1 MRKTISLFLALVI
14 MISISV
20 PTFAA
25 KSSEEYYTI
34 QAEYSDNIG
43 HKESL
48 SVMIQNDNV
57 FVDAKMLAER
67 LGYTFGEN
75 DECAVIFNTDKS
87 NDLPFG
93 ITQFKYNST
102 EVSHMLF
109 NNMIDTYEA
118 PFASIKNSEGSWIPF
133 EYSLLLLNSG
143 MMITDKAVLID
154 IPTKR
159 IIDDFFD
166 VAKKSSKYSFDW
178 ADDFG
183 YTEADIRI
191 LGGSSH
197 LINIFN
203 GALGFDGASWA
214 SLFQQF
220 AGSTASY
227 DKKYGENLAVLLCT
241 ESDKELQASTEKV
254 KLLSSLLNV
263 DGDLGKLLSFTSDM
277 SDFQVGSLYKQCE
290 TILDGIKM
298 GNSSAV
304 DYSRAYQALE
314 KALDKQTWFSHTGG
328 NILDIQKGVSSATG
342 KVFSFLDVA
351 VKVAEIVGYAQEFQ
365 NQDEFSL
372 AAFTHYLESANNGLE
387 LPNAMKASMINYSD
401 SLSASIDSYIGKRF
415 LDNIDQ
421 WILDAAKEQ
430 VPLYKVLGTQAA
442 AALIA
447 WDIASN
453 TIPFISNGLEG
464 ADNFELAL
472 YSMVFQS
479 DTFINYL
486 SKRDSIF
493 VDTKN
498 ISPENMYELSQYCY
512 IYLKSCYITR
522 EAALASL
529 INKSDST
536 KEKIQPLI
544 DYQNSIN
551 TEIAKI
557 LVELK
562 GANKT
567 NDGLVFGFLPSDNKD
582 YLDKYDNSQLIQ
594 WVRTIE
600 SETLDDI
607 YINFLE
613 TQGYQPFM
621 SDWIYGQPNKY
632 AILDINQDG
641 IDELIIT
648 GGNELGF
655 YNFAVFSYNKT
666 SNDIY
671 ALSIPGNVTFGEDYT
686 GNVSQYYDSLQYSP
700 KYHAL
705 VFTELNNGPMFDSYG
720 YYVIDD
726 RKLVV
731 DFSLWFEMDYETQ
744 QASYGIS
751 NSDSRETISQTD
763 YNSYIDEIIS
773 LEWSDIPTLTS
784 SEWKQ
789 AYIDY
794 INEHRDQPMADD
806 FLYKLVDINGDA
818 IPELYVNYGTTA
830 AGDAIC
836 TYAEGS
842 VVEQSMWNYGFSY
855 LEGQNRFRNAGGHM
869 DVYYDKI
876 YTIENGQ
883 FVLLCQGNYG
893 ASDNTHVSLDSNG
906 LPIYTYRWNGTEVA
920 SEAEYTDLLHQAYD
934 MQKAVTPFDGADF
947 DSDAGRYVGNGL
959 CNYEEILVAIR
970 DN

>member
-75 DECAVIFNTDKS
+75 DKCAVIFNTDKS

-143 MMITDKAVLID
+143 MMITDDAVLID

-159 IIDDFFD
+159 IIDYFFD
-166 VAKKSSKYSFDW
+166 VAKSSTKYEFDW

-183 YTEADIRI
+183 YTETDIKV

-203 GALGFDGASWA
+203 GVLGFDGASWA

-220 AGSTASY
+220 AGSMASY
-227 DKKYGENLAVLLCT
+227 DKKYGENLAMLLCT
-241 ESDKELQASTEKV
+241 ESDKELQASIDQVDMFINLLDEDGNLGEMLSSTSAMLDSQVGTLYENCEDILQKV
-254 KLLSSLLNV
+254 K
-263 DGDLGKLLSFTSDM
+263 D
-277 SDFQVGSLYKQCE
+277 
-290 TILDGIKM
+290 
-298 GNSSAV
+298 GNSPLVS
-304 DYSRAYQALE
+304 YNKSYQALE
-314 KALDKQTWFSHTGG
+314 AALDRQTWFSNTGG
-328 NILDIQKGVSSATG
+328 NILEVQKGISGAAG
-342 KVFSFLDVA
+342 KAFTVLDVGT
-351 VKVAEIVGYAQEFQ
+351 KVLEVVGYAQEFQ
-365 NQDEFSL
+365 NQDHFSL
-372 AAFTHYLESANNGLE
+372 AAFTHYLNTANNGLE
-387 LPNAMKASMINYSD
+387 LPEKMKESMVDYSD
-401 SLSASIDSYIGKRF
+401 ALSDNIGEYMTKRF
-415 LDNIDQ
+415 TENVGQ
-421 WILDAAKEQ
+421 WIIDKIPMHE
-430 VPLYKVLGTQAA
+430 VLGIQAA
-442 AALIA
+442 GALFA
-447 WDIASN
+447 WNIASN
-453 TIPFISNGLEG
+453 IIPFISNGLEG

-472 YSMVFQS
+472 YSMVFES

-529 INKSDST
+529 VNKSDST

-562 GANKT
+562 SANKT
-567 NDGLVFGFLPSDNKD
+567 NDGLIFGFLPSDNKD

-594 WVRTIE
+594 WIETSINMEITYEMRTETIE
-600 SETLDDI
+600 FCLSDGTLYYSNTIEYPYFSGSSAIASTLNKRYADLISNLKANDTDYDALYQERLAWGLDSSALPFYDDI
-607 YINFLE
+607 LSEVVYNNRGAFSIKE
-613 TQGYQPFM
+613 TYLMWSGGAHPYYDEATFN
-621 SDWIYGQPNKY
+621 YNLTTG
-632 AILDINQDG
+632 
-641 IDELIIT
+641 DELTYSDILNGTDQEIDRVLRYYFEKYLGIPTDYEISTLKEHTPYAFCAEGLCFYYNVGDAVPRSEIIIPYT
-648 GGNELGF
+648 SDDTYVISVNEL
-655 YNFAVFSYNKT
+655 
-666 SNDIY
+666 
-671 ALSIPGNVTFGEDYT
+671 
-686 GNVSQYYDSLQYSP
+686 LQ
-700 KYHAL
+700 
-705 VFTELNNGPMFDSYG
+705 
-720 YYVIDD
+720 
-726 RKLVV
+726 
-731 DFSLWFEMDYETQ
+731 
-744 QASYGIS
+744 
-751 NSDSRETISQTD
+751 
-763 YNSYIDEIIS
+763 
-773 LEWSDIPTLTS
+773 
-784 SEWKQ
+784 
-789 AYIDY
+789 
-794 INEHRDQPMADD
+794 
-806 FLYKLVDINGDA
+806 
-818 IPELYVNYGTTA
+818 
-830 AGDAIC
+830 
-836 TYAEGS
+836 
-842 VVEQSMWNYGFSY
+842 
-855 LEGQNRFRNAGGHM
+855 
-869 DVYYDKI
+869 
-876 YTIENGQ
+876 
-883 FVLLCQGNYG
+883 
-893 ASDNTHVSLDSNG
+893 
-906 LPIYTYRWNGTEVA
+906 
-920 SEAEYTDLLHQAYD
+920 
-934 MQKAVTPFDGADF
+934 
-947 DSDAGRYVGNGL
+947 
-959 CNYEEILVAIR
+959 
-970 DN
+970 